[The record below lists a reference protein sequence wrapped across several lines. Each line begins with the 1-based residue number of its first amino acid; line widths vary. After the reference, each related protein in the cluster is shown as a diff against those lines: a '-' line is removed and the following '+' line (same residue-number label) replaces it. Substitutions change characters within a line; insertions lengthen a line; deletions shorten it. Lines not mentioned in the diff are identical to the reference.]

1 MVGADIMSQE
11 RIELL
16 TSEVRRLRARLAAGS
31 GDEDLYSFLL
41 NNHDINSDYV
51 EDLRS
56 RYKYAR
62 ILFLCYMY

>member
-1 MVGADIMSQE
+1 MDDADNTPQE

-31 GDEDLYSFLL
+31 GDEDLYSFLS

-62 ILFLCYMY
+62 IFFLRYMY